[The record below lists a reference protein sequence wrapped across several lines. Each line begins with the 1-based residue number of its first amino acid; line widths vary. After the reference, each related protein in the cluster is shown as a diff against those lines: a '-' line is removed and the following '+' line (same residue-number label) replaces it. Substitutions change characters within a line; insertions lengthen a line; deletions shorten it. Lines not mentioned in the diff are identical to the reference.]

1 VNIKQ
6 TAVVV
11 TATLVLLGQV
21 ENTAII
27 FGTLHD
33 ITDDHGVPRVPLAV
47 AAGSGAVATTSIS
60 VISATFTH
68 TANFVTG
75 DEYRIPSRDPR
86 PQSQIQDN
94 RRDERGR
101 HGKIIL
107 SKPG

>member
-1 VNIKQ
+1 LRCHP
-6 TAVVV
+6 A
-11 TATLVLLGQV
+11 AAA
-21 ENTAII
+21 EAIQSI
-27 FGTLHD
+27 LQRKAKEH
-33 ITDDHGVPRVPLAV
+33 DHGVPRVPLAV
-47 AAGSGAVATTSIS
+47 AAGSGVVATTSIS
-60 VISATFTH
+60 AISATLTH